1 MFRDELIFLLPIKD
15 MQCCKANKYDMHAR
29 EKKKGKLNMSSL
41 FKGWKLSSFEVII
54 TLIRK
59 FIFIPV
65 NL

>member
-1 MFRDELIFLLPIKD
+1 M
-15 MQCCKANKYDMHAR
+15 R
-29 EKKKGKLNMSSL
+29 EKKKKGKLNMSSL
-41 FKGWKLSSFEVII
+41 FKGWKWSSFEVII